1 MATLKEKKRPSI
13 RVRVR
18 AAPDTQQRRGGGLR
32 GCEQRRRYVPAG
44 NWLAPTER
52 CSCPRRVA
60 LPGDRSPERWGL
72 HPCGV
77 PAPTA
82 PRAPF
87 GLVFPPLAP
96 PGSNVCSHSR
106 RPASLAPAMQL
117 LSCQGGEAATA
128 PAPALSA
135 GSTLGGCRG
144 RTGCPGQELCPGDN
158 PRDRHRCAEPRVPA
172 HLSATFLAVC
182 RNRAWSFSFRMCSAW
197 LMRTVERSR
206 HCRQLATCW
215 ASFRSFITCEESRGT
230 QRGSAASTWLE
241 STEETPS

>member
-106 RPASLAPAMQL
+106 RPASLAPAVQL

-128 PAPALSA
+128 PASALSA
-135 GSTLGGCRG
+135 GSTLGGCGG
-144 RTGCPGQELCPGDN
+144 RTGCPGQGAVPRGQPQGPPSVRRAPSASPPLGHVPG
-158 PRDRHRCAEPRVPA
+158 RLQEPRVVVLLQDVLRLVDEDRRALEALPA
-172 HLSATFLAVC
+172 VGDLLGQLPQLHHL
-182 RNRAWSFSFRMCSAW
+182 RG
-197 LMRTVERSR
+197 EQR
-206 HCRQLATCW
+206 HAKGLSSQHVA
-215 ASFRSFITCEESRGT
+215 
-230 QRGSAASTWLE
+230 
-241 STEETPS
+241 